1 MSIWMFLKVFS
12 DLCLLYAV
20 LGAFPAVIVY
30 HSPLIIPAILCAFGA
45 GIAAGLQDSGRGN
58 LRWLG
63 IAFPAL
69 ALYLSCING
78 DFWIV
83 LPAAVYV
90 LLVILRGQ
98 LYLEYANYRQSF
110 RTSLWIL
117 GIWILILYM
126 FSFVEEMSFDD
137 VRNIRVEVALRYG
150 LIYCFAGVILQ
161 RQLRLGTAAV
171 ARGSTLQL
179 ASVLV
184 GTGSV
189 IAGFLAALPALREG
203 AAALIQA
210 VLFAV
215 IGFFVTVYE
224 RFIEADYVGT
234 QKALEEAWENSDA
247 IRVEPEYQQMIA
259 QHTQAVEK
267 EPSYWWIVLVA
278 AVAIV
283 VGILLLR
290 SFSRRKSSVSSEEAV
305 KQIEMSGQK
314 HKDKYRT
321 NRGKVRHYYREYL
334 RYEQKRGLRLKKYD
348 TSGDILRKSSP
359 DSNKAAAAALRQIY
373 LQARYDEQREITR
386 EQADQAKALL
396 KKIRS
401 GENVSSTA

>member
-1 MSIWMFLKVFS
+1 M
-12 DLCLLYAV
+12 
-20 LGAFPAVIVY
+20 
-30 HSPLIIPAILCAFGA
+30 
-45 GIAAGLQDSGRGN
+45 
-58 LRWLG
+58 
-63 IAFPAL
+63 
-69 ALYLSCING
+69 
-78 DFWIV
+78 
-83 LPAAVYV
+83 
-90 LLVILRGQ
+90 
-98 LYLEYANYRQSF
+98 
-110 RTSLWIL
+110 
-117 GIWILILYM
+117 
-126 FSFVEEMSFDD
+126 
-137 VRNIRVEVALRYG
+137 
-150 LIYCFAGVILQ
+150 
-161 RQLRLGTAAV
+161 
-171 ARGSTLQL
+171 
-179 ASVLV
+179 
-184 GTGSV
+184 
-189 IAGFLAALPALREG
+189 PALREG

-234 QKALEEAWENSDA
+234 QKALEEAWENSDE
-247 IRVEPEYQQMIA
+247 IRVHPEYQQMIA
-259 QHTQAVEK
+259 QHTQTVEK

-305 KQIEMSGQK
+305 KQIETSGQK

-348 TSGDILRKSSP
+348 NSGDILRKSSP

-401 GENVSSTA
+401 GENVSNTA